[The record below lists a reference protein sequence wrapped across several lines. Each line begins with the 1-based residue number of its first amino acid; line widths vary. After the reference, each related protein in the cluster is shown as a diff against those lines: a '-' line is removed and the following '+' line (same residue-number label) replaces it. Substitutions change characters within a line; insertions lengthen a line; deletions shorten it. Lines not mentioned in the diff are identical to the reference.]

1 MFQLAQKEIRLQFT
15 GYAIFAAKL
24 VSVATGFVFQFMLA
38 RALLGNPET
47 SIQYG
52 IWFNINDTLTY
63 FTIIGAVIPFWAMRY
78 YARGK
83 EGAVKTGLATT
94 VVISAIFTVLY
105 LAVISFILPVFNVSS
120 NFLMMYL
127 LGGAQIVELYFF
139 GIYESL
145 LQAYKPHSVGYGLL
159 IQQVAKLAIAYVLIV
174 VVGQPLLGA
183 VVATIVSYA
192 IHLIYYHELLAN
204 EMKQRIHWGY
214 VKEWLKGSL
223 ATIYNVVGTQ
233 LAAFIFIMLFTFG
246 SEDARGIYGAAAQ
259 IASIITFASFLSY
272 ALYPKLL
279 ADKKS
284 EDITISMKMVLMFAL
299 PMVAGAMA
307 LADSYIML
315 LSPENP
321 ASFVLYQQAYIV
333 LIVLAFDALLAVS
346 GGFLSAIVYG
356 FESVDQNEKMTFR
369 QMFKSRLFQAYTLPY
384 VQAALTIPI
393 TYYVLTTYTLGQPLQ
408 AAFSVCVI
416 NTAVHVVTLVA
427 LYGIVR
433 KITKIRFPW
442 KNIAKYLF
450 ASSIMGAVLF
460 LLRPHPNRI
469 STTLIETALG
479 GLIYLGV
486 LMAIDKEAREF
497 PKSVFREVKTM
508 ILRKKPSPQ
517 TVT

>member
-1 MFQLAQKEIRLQFT
+1 VFQLAKSEIRLQFS

-24 VSVATGFVFQFMLA
+24 VSVATGFIFQFMLA

-52 IWFNINDTLTY
+52 IWYNINDTLTY
-63 FTIIGAVIPFWAMRY
+63 FVILGAVVPFWAMRY

-94 VVISAIFTVLY
+94 VIISAVFTLLY
-105 LAVISFILPVFNVSS
+105 LGAIAFILPVFNVSS
-120 NFLMMYL
+120 SYLMIYL
-127 LGGAQIVELYFF
+127 LGGAQIFELYFF

-145 LQAYKPHSVGYGLL
+145 LQAYKPHAVGYGLV
-159 IQQVAKLAIAYVLIV
+159 IQQVTKLSIAYVLII

-183 VVATIVSYA
+183 VVATIVSFA
-192 IHLIYYHELLAN
+192 IQLIYYYELLAH

-214 VKEWLKGSL
+214 VKEWVKGSL

-233 LAAFIFIMLFTFG
+233 LAAVIFLMLFTFG
-246 SEDARGIYGAAAQ
+246 SENARGIYGAAAQ
-259 IASIITFASFLSY
+259 ITSIITFASFLSY

-279 ADKKS
+279 ADRKS
-284 EDITISMKMVLMFAL
+284 EDITVSMKMVLMFAL

-333 LIVLAFDALLAVS
+333 IIVLAFDALLTVS
-346 GGFLSAIVYG
+346 GGFLSSIVYG

-369 QMFKSRLFQAYTLPY
+369 QMLRSRLFQAYTLPY
-384 VQAALTIPI
+384 VQAAMTIPL
-393 TYYVLTTYTLGQPLQ
+393 TYYVLTTYALGQPLQ
-408 AAFSVCVI
+408 AAFSVCLI

-450 ASSIMGAVLF
+450 ASSVMGAFLF
-460 LLRPHPNRI
+460 LLQPHPTRI
-469 STTLIETALG
+469 STTLIETAIG
-479 GLIYLGV
+479 GLIYAAV

-497 PKSVFREVKTM
+497 PKAVFREIKRM
-508 ILRKKPSPQ
+508 IMPKKPSPQ
-517 TVT
+517 DLT